1 MEKGEYNM
9 KWGNGL
15 VVLCMF
21 AFLLI
26 LMPATAV
33 FEVPEGAIT
42 FESLGLSETYNGD
55 TSIYQTKEVTLPF
68 SEPSEINIVIYTFR
82 RDKSFIARIYVNGRL
97 ATAKPIDSDYKETA
111 FTIPDTFI
119 ENSENSIY
127 LEIIAMP
134 GYYEFSEYPITIAP
148 KSYILSP
155 NGPTQ
160 THTITTIQMESLGF
174 AIIDIQKS
182 SKTSPEIN
190 IEPIDKQELS
200 NTTFF
205 LNGSAS
211 SDSGIKSVTV
221 NGQYAGTENWIA
233 PIDSSGDGNIVIIA
247 EDNDGNITIQNI
259 NTTIY
264 NINSNN
270 SSSESEFK
278 SNPNIGVIIGAI
290 IGAIGTI
297 VAAIIIINEKK
308 SNDKKMKQVV
318 KLRVFILPI
327 TGTLGLLINE
337 FIFGWGTTV
346 TLTFAALNVL
356 GLAILAYMFWG
367 MKKEV

>member
-1 MEKGEYNM
+1 MKHLIEKGEDNI
-9 KWGNGL
+9 KWGIGL
-15 VVLCMF
+15 VVLCIF

-26 LMPATAV
+26 LMPAAAV

-68 SEPSEINIVIYTFR
+68 AEPSEINIVIYTFR

-97 ATAKPIDSDYKETA
+97 ATAKSIGSDYKETT

-155 NGPTQ
+155 DGPTP
-160 THTITTIQMESLGF
+160 TPTPIITPTQMESLGF
-174 AIIDIQKS
+174 AIIDFQKS
-182 SKTSPEIN
+182 SETSPEIN

-200 NTTFF
+200 NTTVF
-205 LNGSAS
+205 LSGSAS

-221 NGQYAGTENWIA
+221 NGQYAGTENWSA
-233 PIDSSGDGNIVIIA
+233 PIDFSGDGNIVIIA
-247 EDNDGNITIQNI
+247 TDNDGNTTIQNI
-259 NTTIY
+259 N
-264 NINSNN
+264 SK
-270 SSSESEFK
+270 SPSSESESK
-278 SNPNIGVIIGAI
+278 SNPNIGVIIGAF

-297 VAAIIIINEKK
+297 VAAIIINNEKK
-308 SNDKKMKQVV
+308 TNNKKMNQVV
-318 KLRVFILPI
+318 KLSVFILLV

-337 FIFGWGTTV
+337 FIFDWGITV

-356 GLAILAYMFWG
+356 GLAILAYMYWG

>member
-1 MEKGEYNM
+1 MKYLIEKGEDNI
-9 KWGNGL
+9 KWGIGL
-15 VVLCMF
+15 VVLCIF

-26 LMPATAV
+26 LIPAAAV

-68 SEPSEINIVIYTFR
+68 AEPSEINIVIYTFR

-97 ATAKPIDSDYKETA
+97 ATAKSIGSDYKETT

-155 NGPTQ
+155 NGPTP
-160 THTITTIQMESLGF
+160 TSTITLTQMESVGF
-174 AIIDIQKS
+174 AVIDIQKS
-182 SKTSPEIN
+182 SETSPEIN

-200 NTTFF
+200 NSTVF
-205 LNGSAS
+205 LSGSAS

-233 PIDSSGDGNIVIIA
+233 PINFSGDGNILIIA
-247 EDNDGNITIQNI
+247 EDNDGNTTIQNI
-259 NTTIY
+259 NSI
-264 NINSNN
+264 SP
-270 SSSESEFK
+270 SSESESK
-278 SNPNIGVIIGAI
+278 SNPNIGIIIGAI
-290 IGAIGTI
+290 IGALATI
-297 VAAIIIINEKK
+297 IAAY
-308 SNDKKMKQVV
+308 
-318 KLRVFILPI
+318 
-327 TGTLGLLINE
+327 LGYR
-337 FIFGWGTTV
+337 
-346 TLTFAALNVL
+346 AAKRN
-356 GLAILAYMFWG
+356 
-367 MKKEV
+367 K

>member
-1 MEKGEYNM
+1 MKHLIEKGEDNI
-9 KWGNGL
+9 KWGIGL
-15 VVLCMF
+15 VVLCIF

-26 LMPATAV
+26 LIPAAAV

-68 SEPSEINIVIYTFR
+68 AEPSEINIVIYTFR

-97 ATAKPIDSDYKETA
+97 ATAKSIGSDYKETT

-155 NGPTQ
+155 NGPTP
-160 THTITTIQMESLGF
+160 TSTITLTQMESVGF
-174 AIIDIQKS
+174 AVIDIQKS
-182 SKTSPEIN
+182 SETSPEIN

-200 NTTFF
+200 NSTVF
-205 LNGSAS
+205 LSGSAS

-233 PIDSSGDGNIVIIA
+233 PINFSGDGNILIIA
-247 EDNDGNITIQNI
+247 EDNDGNTTIQNI
-259 NTTIY
+259 NSI
-264 NINSNN
+264 SP
-270 SSSESEFK
+270 SSESESK
-278 SNPNIGVIIGAI
+278 SNPNIGIIIGAI
-290 IGAIGTI
+290 IGALATI
-297 VAAIIIINEKK
+297 IAAY
-308 SNDKKMKQVV
+308 
-318 KLRVFILPI
+318 
-327 TGTLGLLINE
+327 LGYR
-337 FIFGWGTTV
+337 
-346 TLTFAALNVL
+346 AAKRN
-356 GLAILAYMFWG
+356 
-367 MKKEV
+367 K